1 MTGIET
7 VRASAGAFLPWAIA
21 SPLVSVWSFQLDGI
35 FIGATRTAEMRN
47 GMIVSLAGFLA
58 LAAVLVPLWGN
69 HGLWLAFLLFMALR
83 ALTLLAYFPRIGRA
97 LQTAVADP
105 IS

>member
-1 MTGIET
+1 
-7 VRASAGAFLPWAIA
+7 VRDSAAAFLPWAIA

-47 GMIVSLAGFLA
+47 GMIVSLAGFLGLTA
-58 LAAVLVPLWGN
+58 LLVPIWGN

-83 ALTLLAYFPRIGRA
+83 ALTLAVWLPRLTRA
-97 LQTAVADP
+97 LQTAAADP